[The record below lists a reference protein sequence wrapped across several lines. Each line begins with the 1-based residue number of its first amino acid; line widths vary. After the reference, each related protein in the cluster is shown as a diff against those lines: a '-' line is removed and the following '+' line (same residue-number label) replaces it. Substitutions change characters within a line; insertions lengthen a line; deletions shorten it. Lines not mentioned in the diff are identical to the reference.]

1 MKKLII
7 VLMFCIILISCK
19 GTDTNEANSN
29 IKPLT
34 ELPEES
40 VKNMVDTE
48 DISDNAFSIM
58 DLTEMQLESVQLE
71 LRDGERLLF
80 SGSLGASVRLSDYEA
95 AVSDYGYK
103 TLRNSSQALYCDG
116 IDSEY
121 GTGAI
126 DAAIASREYLYS
138 KNDDMVNES
147 FKTGYE
153 LSADDMVLS
162 LDYPGPDISSIRIKE
177 IKYGYSVDS
186 LTLYGFIRRDQN
198 AFKVIIDPAY
208 MKGLPVYHSSSELCK
223 YEINGIDIEAD
234 TLSMTVTEIDESIK
248 GDLDSLGTD
257 YVYARLQLNNF
268 NCSYK
273 TMSGYNS
280 TAELCGFTSVS
291 EDTAEIL
298 SRKFNIDSSNKGSEI
313 TAAFN
318 ALISNKDVLNSDSV
332 VGVSLLDLDFD
343 GTPEVMVSKCPDNW
357 EQMKNEDGIETIDVD
372 VYRINGDSLVYIDT
386 LRNYH
391 TVIYEMGNRLG
402 IKEPDDGSK
411 AWFNM
416 SYIDRDSG
424 EISDTDYLFNLEGN
438 ELVFT
443 EVFGKDREGN
453 YYYYGEP
460 MVFEEEPF
468 VNEYSKEESTK
479 IKWGEFSSIYG
490 EWALIGRIKE
500 DYCKDMKEASF
511 NLYSNPISVAVPGEK
526 PYKIPATERMFSY
539 YMADLADS
547 YYLGTYDYGKQ
558 YYEYRFLGDFAK
570 PVIYLYPQKA
580 INVSVQLDFNGELTC
595 TYPDYG
601 SGWNVTAE
609 PDGTLTN
616 KSDGREYSYLFW
628 EGEGEV
634 RWDLSKGFVVPGKDT
649 LQFLQ
654 EKLQCMGLNS
664 KEMNDFIVYWLPQ
677 MNKNKYNLITFQTA
691 AYEKSA
697 KLFITPEPDS
707 ILRIFMVYKPLSQSV
722 DIAPQELENFTREG
736 FAAIEWGGSEIK

>member
-19 GTDTNEANSN
+19 GTDTNEADSN

-40 VKNMVDTE
+40 VKNMGDTG
-48 DISDNAFSIM
+48 DTSDNAFSIM
-58 DLTEMQLESVQLE
+58 DLTEMQLESIQLE

-80 SGSLGASVRLSDYEA
+80 SGSLEASIRLSDYEA

-126 DAAIASREYLYS
+126 DAAIASMEYLYS

-280 TAELCGFTSVS
+280 TAELCGFTSIS
-291 EDTAEIL
+291 GDTAEIL
-298 SRKFNIDSSNKGSEI
+298 SRKFNIDSSNKSSEI

-391 TVIYEMGNRLG
+391 TVIYEVGNRLG
-402 IKEPDDGSK
+402 IKKSDDGSK

-443 EVFGKDREGN
+443 EVFSKDREGN

-460 MVFEEEPF
+460 MVFEEELF
-468 VNEYSKEESTK
+468 VNEYSKEES
-479 IKWGEFSSIYG
+479 
-490 EWALIGRIKE
+490 
-500 DYCKDMKEASF
+500 M
-511 NLYSNPISVAVPGEK
+511 IS
-526 PYKIPATERMFSY
+526 
-539 YMADLADS
+539 
-547 YYLGTYDYGKQ
+547 
-558 YYEYRFLGDFAK
+558 
-570 PVIYLYPQKA
+570 
-580 INVSVQLDFNGELTC
+580 
-595 TYPDYG
+595 
-601 SGWNVTAE
+601 
-609 PDGTLTN
+609 
-616 KSDGREYSYLFW
+616 
-628 EGEGEV
+628 
-634 RWDLSKGFVVPGKDT
+634 
-649 LQFLQ
+649 
-654 EKLQCMGLNS
+654 
-664 KEMNDFIVYWLPQ
+664 
-677 MNKNKYNLITFQTA
+677 
-691 AYEKSA
+691 
-697 KLFITPEPDS
+697 
-707 ILRIFMVYKPLSQSV
+707 
-722 DIAPQELENFTREG
+722 
-736 FAAIEWGGSEIK
+736 